1 MQRQQSRQCEDE
13 MDKTE
18 NNLLIERSDKKHAT
32 RKKGVCHCVRYIAN
46 CDIRTE
52 NVLFFRFDVRTLYNV
67 LLRLTMT
74 ATTVS
79 QQAIT
84 VFHQINPLK

>member
-1 MQRQQSRQCEDE
+1 

-18 NNLLIERSDKKHAT
+18 NDLLKSLVSELYSYKKHA
-32 RKKGVCHCVRYIAN
+32 IAN

-84 VFHQINPLK
+84 VFHQIDPLK